1 MTLELRAVE
10 TEPEWAAMHDL
21 RRRVLFAPGRHKI
34 DVEYDANHPDD
45 RAQNQVPHVLVL
57 DGRVIGVARLDV
69 RPDHGVVRLVA
80 IEPDLQ
86 GQGYGRLMD
95 AMLTEKGLELG
106 LRELRVNA
114 APDAV
119 GFYEECGWQRDSW
132 SPEEL
137 TGIAAD
143 CVQMTKPLG

>member
-1 MTLELRAVE
+1 MSLELRAVE
-10 TEPEWAAMHDL
+10 TDSDWSAMHDL
-21 RRRVLFAPGRHKI
+21 RRRVLFAPGRHAVDI
-34 DVEYDANHPDD
+34 EYDSNHPDD
-45 RAQNQVPHVLVL
+45 RAENQVPHVLVL

-86 GQGYGRLMD
+86 GQGYGRMMD
-95 AMLTEKGLELG
+95 AMLTEKGFELG

-119 GFYEECGWQRDSW
+119 GFYEGCGWQRNSW
-132 SPEEL
+132 APDEL

-143 CVQMTKPLG
+143 CVQMTKPLA